1 MSDFKFEQGKD
12 YYLENGSIIMTETYH
27 KKRGVC
33 CGSKCRHCPFDPSYI
48 KGNKVLKE
56 PTDKNNLDNN

>member
-1 MSDFKFEQGKD
+1 MEKFTFEEGKD
-12 YYLENGSIIMTETYH
+12 YYLEKGKVIYTEHYL

-33 CGSKCRHCPFDPSYI
+33 CGSDNGCRHCPFDPSHI

-56 PTDKNNLDNN
+56 NIDKDL